1 MTHVLKAGKQ
11 KSGFKFDMSINLEKE
26 FKCCDWV
33 EQYNCK
39 CADANNLP
47 SMDSASEKTSL
58 KQGHD
63 SN

>member
-1 MTHVLKAGKQ
+1 MTHVLIADKR

-39 CADANNLP
+39 CADANDLP
-47 SMDSASEKTSL
+47 SMDSAS
-58 KQGHD
+58 
-63 SN
+63 